1 MTAPIKDFVAMFI
14 PLGIAA
20 FGDELGA
27 KGTGIDVPAFTHEGF
42 TGEAHHVS
50 EIMPGHGFV
59 TIEPGRKAERFPT
72 REEAEAFIAAQTI
85 RQSGWIV
92 VPRT

>member
-1 MTAPIKDFVAMFI
+1 MDRPIKDFVCVFI

-20 FGDELGA
+20 EGDELGH

-59 TIEPGRKAERFPT
+59 TIEPGRKAEMFDT
-72 REEAEAFIAAQTI
+72 REEAEAFIAGQTV
-85 RQSGWIV
+85 RQSGWIIM
-92 VPRT
+92 PRT